1 MDFFKELLTSYSL
14 IKQRKFTLS
23 LCEEEA
29 GGTVAKPNPYRE
41 YAVDVQ
47 KAFDAALK
55 GEDQTNQ
62 GNGKNLD
69 FVAQKNKKENGD
81 DELTGKVLISGSNLR
96 QMSLFPAQFTN
107 LIKQDTPGSKG
118 YKLLAAWAGGEGGD
132 SNSTTKTG
140 DDDEAL
146 PPITPAEADALE
158 LERKKEESQLGE
170 AYSEEL
176 DKFVGKIRDALC
188 KIVETPRLWAGAEG
202 VVFSWLGR
210 TSGKMP
216 NPNKKDG
223 LPAGSRCDNASS
235 AIRGNKNSL
244 AAKLA
249 QSRGQTPKKKYQVKY
264 GETEGGKKKGYK
276 YTTASPDTLE
286 ESAKRLSQ
294 ILEIISKD
302 GWANN
307 RENREKISNW
317 IVKTP
322 RGILI
327 KPKKNSSDGI
337 LFPTPKH
344 EKGNDWLTDIVSF
357 AEREMDAYYAAKNK
371 DLDEENKEKPIKIPE
386 SSIIGLSSGDLN
398 DVRGKVLEILD
409 VVLSL
414 AAQGKVDKAIEK
426 VKEDVLPKYG
436 SKLDEAFE
444 LYGAETGGIP
454 MDVGGMEKAG
464 LGKELHDLVG
474 KMSVPAVMKK
484 ILKEHVRLGRE
495 GLVRRINAADEEVSV
510 DVVGTKTGPGIKA
523 DTREYYKTKEGK
535 RRALKS
541 QGLTDD
547 LLDRH
552 INSSVTQIA
561 VSKKNY
567 IGDRDTKAGEGTAYS
582 TIRFLTGEVSDEAEV
597 IRKRGQDKV
606 DDSFN
611 NSKLGEKAKREAK
624 EAYAKALED
633 LGKIS
638 KTFHNLRA
646 ANISPSYDGANLT
659 PEEARKAAVHAVV
672 NSWSAITSE
681 LEDFA
686 EGEYT
691 GLFLSHLDLQ
701 EAAKEDD
708 SFSDVMEAA
717 EKEAIASTIQ
727 NIESPEARAA
737 VVGMMAYS
745 HSAVVEE
752 TLVESQF
759 LHTDQGRSRRILND
773 QNDLA
778 NGVLEAA
785 LGDPSNVSWSGY
797 TFTISKEGI
806 PMSKTNFERH
816 HTEVAGE
823 EKKATTRTTTHMM
836 YSYLKTMAIR
846 PEKAENSSKIY
857 KLFKVQQTLMEEL
870 FKSIN

>member
-23 LCEEEA
+23 LCEEEEEGTEKKIADLQNAA
-29 GGTVAKPNPYRE
+29 GGKTREAPGTFNGINVWEVSGNILATDPNDTSPQPQTASVVQGGVRAKGPSAN
-41 YAVDVQ
+41 
-47 KAFDAALK
+47 ALW
-55 GEDQTNQ
+55 
-62 GNGKNLD
+62 GK
-69 FVAQKNKKENGD
+69 
-81 DELTGKVLISGSNLR
+81 
-96 QMSLFPAQFTN
+96 LFP
-107 LIKQDTPGSKG
+107 
-118 YKLLAAWAGGEGGD
+118 
-132 SNSTTKTG
+132 NSSSTAETG
-140 DDDEAL
+140 DDDEART
-146 PPITPAEADALE
+146 PITPAEAGVQD

-170 AYSEEL
+170 AYSEKL
-176 DKFVGKIRDALC
+176 DKFVGTISHALC
-188 KIVETPRLWAGAEG
+188 TIAKSGRLWAGEG
-202 VVFSWLGR
+202 EGMAFSWLGR
-210 TSGKMP
+210 TSGKGP
-216 NPNKKDG
+216 TARDTNKV
-223 LPAGSRCDNASS
+223 LNARCDNASS
-235 AIRGNKNSL
+235 AIRGKRHSL

-264 GETEGGKKKGYK
+264 GETEGGNKKGYK

-286 ESAKRLSQ
+286 RSAERLSQ
-294 ILEIISKD
+294 ILEIISKK